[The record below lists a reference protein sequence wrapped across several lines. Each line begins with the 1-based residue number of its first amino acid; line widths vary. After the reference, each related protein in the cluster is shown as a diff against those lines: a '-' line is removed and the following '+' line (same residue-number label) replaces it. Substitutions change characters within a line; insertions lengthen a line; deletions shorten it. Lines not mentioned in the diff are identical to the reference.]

1 MPDAP
6 LRRAPRQARSR
17 ASERR
22 LIEAARDLL
31 LDRAWDEISVAEIAS
46 RAKLAVGAFY
56 SRFASKEALFLHLEH
71 LAFDASR
78 EYSAELA
85 RRAKQGAGALELVRM
100 LIRNQVRLYRN
111 FPEIARSVIGRSRG
125 DAELR
130 ERLRELSRENFALI
144 ADALEAAG
152 AGAGGAEGRRRL
164 EFALYVE
171 RSVLREAVLFG
182 EGWAKER
189 RWSDRRLIEETVRLV
204 ARYLDLELPA
214 DPIEPEH
221 DPEPPHTE
229 TRA

>member
-1 MPDAP
+1 MPTAP

-56 SRFASKEALFLHLEH
+56 SRFASKEALFFHLEH

-78 EYSAELA
+78 DYSAELA
-85 RRAKQGAGALELVRM
+85 RRAEQGASALELVRM

-152 AGAGGAEGRRRL
+152 ASAGGAEGRRRL

-189 RWSDRRLIEETVRLV
+189 AWSDRRLIDETVRLV
-204 ARYLDLELPA
+204 ARYLDLELP
-214 DPIEPEH
+214 DEPT
-221 DPEPPHTE
+221 DPEQDPPTPDPE
-229 TRA
+229 TRP